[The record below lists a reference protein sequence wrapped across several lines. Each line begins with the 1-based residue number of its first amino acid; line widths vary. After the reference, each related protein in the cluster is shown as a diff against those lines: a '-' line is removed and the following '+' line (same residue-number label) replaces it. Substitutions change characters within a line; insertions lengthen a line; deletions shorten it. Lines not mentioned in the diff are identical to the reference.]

1 MVFSFNSSLNDF
13 SLKAGVYLSEC
24 VFALA
29 AKVVC
34 RHLNSLIRQSCA
46 V

>member
-1 MVFSFNSSLNDF
+1 MIFNLSSSLNDF
-13 SLKAGVYLSEC
+13 SLKAGVYLPEC

-34 RHLNSLIRQSCA
+34 ADI
-46 V
+46 